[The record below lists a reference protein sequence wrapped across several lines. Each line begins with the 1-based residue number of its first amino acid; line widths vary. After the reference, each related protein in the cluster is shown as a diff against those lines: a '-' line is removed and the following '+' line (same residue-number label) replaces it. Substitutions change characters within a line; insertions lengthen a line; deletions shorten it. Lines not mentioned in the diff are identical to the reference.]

1 MLNLGWEAAP
11 TTEHMAD
18 EKSKSWTREIFR
30 PLQPMYREVIVSS
43 LFVNMLALAVPVF
56 TLQVFDR
63 VITTRVL
70 STLQGLAIGMVFVL
84 LFDFFQRQTRS
95 RIMQR
100 AALRIDVAVGK
111 RLFEKIMALPWNE
124 LESRPGAFWQ
134 ALFWDVDVVRNTLSG
149 PSALLLVDLPFA
161 ILFLGLVVVIATPI
175 AWVLAIILPA
185 FVILAWRS
193 GSVLSSS
200 ASEEKKSGFGRDA
213 MLSEIIAGRTTVLA
227 LDDDLRP
234 LWETKQADTIKK
246 SVDRGR
252 RSESFSNIGSGF
264 SMFAT
269 ISMTTV
275 GAMAIIDLRLT
286 MGALIAANM
295 LTGRILGPFNQLVG
309 SWRGYSAYR
318 SAVERLGTIFELS
331 QERQE
336 MSIQL
341 ERPPGEITLEHVE
354 FRYGPQSPLVLDG
367 VRLHIEPGKLIAIVG
382 ANGSGKTTLVKVIQ
396 GLYRPTGPGSFW
408 TAPISISSRA
418 GKWPGGWAMLPQVS
432 RTRFPWTQNWLNRSV
447 QGGPEHDRQF

>member
-1 MLNLGWEAAP
+1 M
-11 TTEHMAD
+11 
-18 EKSKSWTREIFR
+18 
-30 PLQPMYREVIVSS
+30 
-43 LFVNMLALAVPVF
+43 
-56 TLQVFDR
+56 
-63 VITTRVL
+63 
-70 STLQGLAIGMVFVL
+70 
-84 LFDFFQRQTRS
+84 
-95 RIMQR
+95 
-100 AALRIDVAVGK
+100 
-111 RLFEKIMALPWNE
+111 
-124 LESRPGAFWQ
+124 
-134 ALFWDVDVVRNTLSG
+134 
-149 PSALLLVDLPFA
+149 DLPFA

-193 GSVLSSS
+193 GPVLSSS

-234 LWETKQADTIKK
+234 LWETKQVDTIKK

-252 RSESFSNIGSGF
+252 RSESFPNIGSGF

-269 ISMTTV
+269 LSMTTV
-275 GAMAIIDLRLT
+275 GAMAIIDLCLT

-295 LTGRILGPFNQLVG
+295 LTGRILGPLNQLVG

-341 ERPPGEITLEHVE
+341 ERPRGEITLEHVE

-396 GLYRPTGPGSFW
+396 GLYRPTGARILLDGADINQFTRREMARWMGYVAPGKL
-408 TAPISISSRA
+408 SIFGQHSRQHHEGLPHSHRRGDRRI
-418 GKWPGGWAMLPQVS
+418 GKAFRP
-432 RTRFPWTQNWLNRSV
+432 TRLCHRLS
-447 QGGPEHDRQF
+447 